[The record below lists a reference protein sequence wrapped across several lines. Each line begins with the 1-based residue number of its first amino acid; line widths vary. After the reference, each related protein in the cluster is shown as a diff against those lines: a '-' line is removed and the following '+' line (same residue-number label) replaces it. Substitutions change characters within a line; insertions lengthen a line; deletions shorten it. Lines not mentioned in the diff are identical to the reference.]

1 MKFECPLYS
10 SEEVPRNETLNFDR
24 LILKNVE
31 KPLDSSFGSTKSYPF
46 QPRIAQRF
54 IFFELTKLAQTG
66 FVYSSEV
73 YNIKISSSSLCK
85 YLEIDDIFSTV
96 QKSSD
101 AHASSLPIIKEKEIK
116 IETPPSSE
124 GLKMK
129 MFVNRSIGQVCDSW
143 TQVSRVANELSHYYA
158 GISTIYSVYFQDLM
172 IDKII
177 GQAKTQCA
185 LQKRSSFPL
194 AAVVLLLVAQIKG
207 FEARLLEKLIPI
219 CPHID
224 LTHSG
229 TVSFDEDKLEPI
241 SGVIHLLG
249 SIVAYSSLPFA
260 KSITIFDIT
269 YGWKFLAN
277 ILNKPASN
285 VTSSVVFA
293 FLEVCSY
300 SMWLKYGLNFKRLLI
315 TIKKDL
321 APKLP
326 ISSRSSNQTMLLFVE
341 ELLDNVIGEP
351 DGFKIDQ

>member
-1 MKFECPLYS
+1 MKFECPLYTT
-10 SEEVPRNETLNFDR
+10 EEVPRNETLNFDR
-24 LILKNVE
+24 LILKDV
-31 KPLDSSFGSTKSYPF
+31 KIPLESINASTKSYPV

-54 IFFELTKLAQTG
+54 IFSELTRLAQIS
-66 FVYSSEV
+66 FVYSSEE
-73 YNIKISSSSLCK
+73 YNIKISSCSLCK
-85 YLEIDDIFSTV
+85 YLEIDDIFSNV
-96 QKSSD
+96 QKYSD
-101 AHASSLPIIKEKEIK
+101 TATTLPIVKEKEIK
-116 IETPPSSE
+116 TESPPSSE

-129 MFVNRSIGQVCDSW
+129 MFVNRNIGQICDSW
-143 TQVSRVANELSHYYA
+143 TQVSRIASELSKYFV
-158 GISTIYSVYFQDLM
+158 GINPTYSLYFQDLM

-194 AAVVLLLVAQIKG
+194 AAVVLLLIAQIRG
-207 FEARLLEKLIPI
+207 FEARLLEKMILI
-219 CPHID
+219 CPYID
-224 LTHSG
+224 LTHNG
-229 TVSFDEDKLEPI
+229 TVSFNEDKLEPI

-260 KSITIFDIT
+260 KSVTIFDIS

-277 ILNKPASN
+277 ILNKPVSYA
-285 VTSSVVFA
+285 TSSVVFA

-326 ISSRSSNQTMLLFVE
+326 ISSHSANQTMLLLVE
-341 ELLDNVIGEP
+341 ELLEDLIGEP